1 MPWIESHS
9 VLVRHRKLKE
19 FARELKIKPVTAMG
33 HLHALWHTAIEQ
45 AEDGDLSKWSEGAI
59 CDAAQWEG
67 SEKEF
72 LEAVLSSGFMDTGYL
87 LHDWLDYAGRYLTS
101 KYKTSNHE
109 RLVEIWAK
117 FGKFYGK
124 EGNRNSLPLPKVSPP
139 NLTEPNLTTKHP
151 PYPPEVLE
159 LLLRYP
165 DFRPRPER
173 DGGGVKI
180 VPTAKEVEALVAAW
194 TGNPGYP
201 WKAAVETERGKGKQ
215 IRNLGTFAANLPAVT
230 PALTALQA
238 ALTAPKAPAH
248 PNPQAW
254 EEIAPEDTVRL
265 LELTPLYFA
274 NKLDADGHAE
284 FKALSDKYRR
294 KAA

>member
-1 MPWIESHS
+1 MVCKLSYAGEQGIALFSEAIVPWIESHS

-117 FGKFYGK
+117 FGKVYGK
-124 EGNRNSLPLPKVSPP
+124 ELKRNSLSVPKDSPP
-139 NLTEPNLTTKHP
+139 NLTEPNQP
-151 PYPPEVLE
+151 
-159 LLLRYP
+159 
-165 DFRPRPER
+165 
-173 DGGGVKI
+173 
-180 VPTAKEVEALVAAW
+180 
-194 TGNPGYP
+194 
-201 WKAAVETERGKGKQ
+201 
-215 IRNLGTFAANLPAVT
+215 NLPT
-230 PALTALQA
+230 NPAGKKFSSDSPETHTVFDAYPNTRKINGKSSYVGKTLNDYNLIAGVLNNKPDYPLLEIVKLYAASTEAPKDLRGFLA
-238 ALTAPKAPAH
+238 ALPDPATLRNASPRKGVQVDWAPA
-248 PNPQAW
+248 A
-254 EEIAPEDTVRL
+254 
-265 LELTPLYFA
+265 
-274 NKLDADGHAE
+274 
-284 FKALSDKYRR
+284 
-294 KAA
+294 